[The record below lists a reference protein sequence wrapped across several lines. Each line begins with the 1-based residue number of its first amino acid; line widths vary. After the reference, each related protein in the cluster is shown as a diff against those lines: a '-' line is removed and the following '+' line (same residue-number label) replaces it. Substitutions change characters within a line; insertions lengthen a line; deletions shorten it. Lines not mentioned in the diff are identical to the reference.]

1 MKIIAMMRTRTTLV
15 EAAVAAIPR
24 QGDLRMRV
32 GVALMAE
39 VEPTTNRA
47 LLVISKLVFNCIS
60 DSDAFFE

>member
-15 EAAVAAIPR
+15 ETAVAAIPG

-47 LLVISKLVFNCIS
+47 FLVISKLVFNCIS
-60 DSDAFFE
+60 DSDAFF

>member
-1 MKIIAMMRTRTTLV
+1 MKIIAMMRTQTTLV
-15 EAAVAAIPR
+15 EVAVAAIPG

-47 LLVISKLVFNCIS
+47 FLVISKLVFNCIS
-60 DSDAFFE
+60 DSDAFF